1 MNRKISIGLAL
12 LALLIAPAAFAAGP
26 APQRLTV
33 PLTDPAR
40 PAHVEVGLVMGSV
53 TVVGGAVK
61 EVTIEASARED
72 EGEEAEEL
80 RETKPGRAGMKRIPN
95 TSFGLEAEE
104 KDNKVEIGSNSW
116 AQAVDLRITVPAGSS
131 LELSTVND
139 GDLVVE
145 GVEGELALHN
155 TNGEI
160 RVTGAKGP
168 VSAATVNGDVNVAF
182 RSDSAIAAPM
192 AFSTLNGDIEVTL
205 PAKLNASFRMST
217 TNGEIYSDFD
227 IATENLVGPTES
239 SREKGRYRI
248 VVERAVA
255 GRIGSGGPEL
265 LLKTFNGDIVLRR
278 SGG

>member
-12 LALLIAPAAFAAGP
+12 LALLTGSAATAAGP
-26 APQRLTV
+26 NVQRLTV
-33 PLTDPAR
+33 PLTDPGR

-53 TVVGGAVK
+53 TVVGAAIQ

-72 EGEEAEEL
+72 EGDNEE
-80 RETKPGRAGMKRIPN
+80 RETKPERAGMKRIPN

-116 AQAVDLRITVPAGSS
+116 AQAVDLKITVPAGSS

-145 GVEGELALHN
+145 GVEGELSLHN

-168 VSAATVNGDVNVAF
+168 VSAATVNGDVTVAF
-182 RSDSAIAAPM
+182 RSDSTIAAPM
-192 AFSTLNGDIEVTL
+192 GFSTLNGDIEVVL

-227 IATENLVGPTES
+227 IETENLVGPVES
-239 SREKGRYRI
+239 SRQKGRYRI

-265 LLKTFNGDIVLRR
+265 MLKTFNGDILLKRA
-278 SGG
+278 GG

>member
-1 MNRKISIGLAL
+1 MKRKIYLGLAL
-12 LALLIAPAAFAAGP
+12 LALLTGSAALAAG
-26 APQRLTV
+26 AHTEQLTV
-33 PLTDPAR
+33 PLTDPGR

-53 TVVGGAVK
+53 KVVGAAVK
-61 EVTIEASARED
+61 EVTIEAAARED
-72 EGEEAEEL
+72 EGEHE
-80 RETKPGRAGMKRIPN
+80 RTTKPGRAGMKRIPN

-104 KDNKVEIGSNSW
+104 KDNKVEISSNSW
-116 AQAVDLRITVPAGSS
+116 AQALDLQITVPVGSS

-145 GVEGELALHN
+145 GVEGELSLHN

-160 RVTGAKGP
+160 RVTGASGP
-168 VSAATVNGDVNVAF
+168 VSAATVNGDVKVAF
-182 RSDSAIAAPM
+182 KGSSVISAPM
-192 AFSTLNGDIEVTL
+192 GFSTLNGDIEVTL

-227 IATENLVGPTES
+227 IATENLVGPVES

-255 GRIGSGGPEL
+255 GKIGGGGPEL
-265 LLKTFNGDIVLRR
+265 MLKTFNGDILLRR